1 MRRGRKA
8 EAAQCGVQGASGDGG
23 AFGGEDPGGAV
34 GGVRGSSDDDQ
45 RLEAGAGEACGRAVC
60 ARHQGAGGR
69 GCAEGHYRS
78 APQDRPAPGRARF
91 SCRAARHLPIAARR
105 AMIAPE
111 AGLSISRQCTLLGI
125 ARSSFYYRPRPE
137 SAEELELLKRL
148 DRIFTDCPVY
158 GSRRL
163 QVALLRDGIS
173 MGRRRVRRLMR
184 KLGLWAVRPKRNT
197 SKRHPGHKVYPYLL
211 RGKTIDRANQVWA
224 ADITY
229 IPMRQGFLY
238 LVAIIDWAT
247 RRVLSW
253 RLSNTL
259 TAGFC
264 VEALSEAL
272 ARFGKPGIFNTD
284 QGAQFTSDEFTKM
297 LTDHGI
303 AISMDGRGRCHDNIF
318 VERLWWTV
326 KHEWVYLRP
335 AANGIEQ
342 KRSLGE
348 SFDWYNRASEHPSVY
363 VIEEKRL
370 CSSGCDPVGCLGFCR
385 ARSVMVWA
393 ADVARSARLKIH
405 GPSGKGWLPWISPA
419 SAASLSVLGAMWR
432 NCAALFRCNQG
443 SIPSSAGLCTGM
455 R

>member
-1 MRRGRKA
+1 
-8 EAAQCGVQGASGDGG
+8 
-23 AFGGEDPGGAV
+23 
-34 GGVRGSSDDDQ
+34 
-45 RLEAGAGEACGRAVC
+45 
-60 ARHQGAGGR
+60 
-69 GCAEGHYRS
+69 
-78 APQDRPAPGRARF
+78 
-91 SCRAARHLPIAARR
+91 
-105 AMIAPE
+105 
-111 AGLSISRQCTLLGI
+111 
-125 ARSSFYYRPRPE
+125 
-137 SAEELELLKRL
+137 
-148 DRIFTDCPVY
+148 
-158 GSRRL
+158 
-163 QVALLRDGIS
+163 VALLREGIS

-197 SKRHPGHKVYPYLL
+197 SKQHPGHKVYPYLL

-348 SFDWYNRASEHPSVY
+348 FFDWYNLRRPHQA
-363 VIEEKRL
+363 
-370 CSSGCDPVGCLGFCR
+370 LGWR
-385 ARSVMVWA
+385 TPDEAYLGQSTATTALA
-393 ADVARSARLKIH
+393 A
-405 GPSGKGWLPWISPA
+405 
-419 SAASLSVLGAMWR
+419 
-432 NCAALFRCNQG
+432 
-443 SIPSSAGLCTGM
+443 
-455 R
+455 